1 MLRRNNPRSEV
12 DLLEAERLD
21 RIREPWKYRPNQD

>member
-1 MLRRNNPRSEV
+1 MLRRNTTRSDV
-12 DLLEAERLD
+12 DLREAERLD